1 MIRLLAMAW
10 VVLLGCQTVVAQ
22 DGAANSKTIILVI
35 PTAIDHAWNTHMYD
49 HECKLL
55 VKCLNRNPGVEAV
68 LSPDLDWPKDP
79 KVLQG
84 VKSIVFY
91 SRPAGDII
99 FAPERRAQTK
109 ELFDSGVGFAAIHW
123 ATGTNEA
130 KLGQDYLDLLGGWF
144 HFNHSGLKVG
154 QYPLVQ
160 LDPTHPVCKGWT
172 SFPLTDEI
180 YLNLKFH
187 PQAKPQ
193 VRVKVDGKDQVV
205 AWVHERKNQ
214 GKGRSFG
221 TTLGHFHDN
230 FTNESFRK
238 MLLNGILWTAH
249 VPVPENGADAKA
261 NEADWRLPTPPAP
274 PAKK

>member
-49 HECKLL
+49 HECKFL
-55 VKCLNRNPGVEAV
+55 VKCLNRNPGVKAV

-109 ELFDSGVGFAAIHW
+109 ELFDSGEFGSYKEQQIS
-123 ATGTNEA
+123 
-130 KLGQDYLDLLGGWF
+130 DYGR
-144 HFNHSGLKVG
+144 LK
-154 QYPLVQ
+154 
-160 LDPTHPVCKGWT
+160 TT
-172 SFPLTDEI
+172 S
-180 YLNLKFH
+180 K
-187 PQAKPQ
+187 
-193 VRVKVDGKDQVV
+193 
-205 AWVHERKNQ
+205 
-214 GKGRSFG
+214 
-221 TTLGHFHDN
+221 
-230 FTNESFRK
+230 SFRRYGSRGYIENPDFRASYIDNSNTECWRRFIMIGNEIEDFLHINNTNPDFIMPVLK
-238 MLLNGILWTAH
+238 NILGLL
-249 VPVPENGADAKA
+249 
-261 NEADWRLPTPPAP
+261 
-274 PAKK
+274 